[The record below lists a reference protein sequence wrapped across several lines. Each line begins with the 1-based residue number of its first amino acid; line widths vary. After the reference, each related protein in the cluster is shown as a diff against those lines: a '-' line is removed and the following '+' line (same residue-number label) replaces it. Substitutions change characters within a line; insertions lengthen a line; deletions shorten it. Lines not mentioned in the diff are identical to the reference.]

1 LFSLLPLSRTQNPIA
16 QIMSLKKFAPW
27 KIQADDRFK
36 LSDIPTRLPAGKA
49 QVDEAKWLKS
59 LFERLN
65 KMQNTLY
72 AAKSHGL
79 LLVLQGMDTAGK
91 DGVIRHVFTHVS
103 PLGVRA
109 QPFAAPT
116 DEESRHDFLWR
127 IHSKLPAKGEMVIF
141 NRSHYEDVLV
151 PQVRGL
157 LKPAMIE
164 KRLAHIRNFEALLQD
179 EGITVLKCF
188 LHISKSEQKKRL
200 QARLEDPQKQWKLQA
215 SDFEDRKLWPAFMRA
230 YQQTLSATSTKES
243 PWYIIPADDKS
254 DRNLFLAELLVN
266 TLEDMHLKMPQPSI
280 KPGSI
285 KLV

>member
-1 LFSLLPLSRTQNPIA
+1 MN
-16 QIMSLKKFAPW
+16 LKKFAPW
-27 KIQADDRFK
+27 KIQPDDRFK
-36 LSDIPTRLPAGKA
+36 LSDIPTQLPPSKP

-91 DGVIRHVFTHVS
+91 DGVIRHVFTHIS

-109 QPFAAPT
+109 QAFAAPS
-116 DEESRHDFLWR
+116 EEEMRHDFLWR

-164 KRLAHIRNFEALLQD
+164 KRLAHIRNFETLLQD

-200 QARLEDPQKQWKLQA
+200 QARLDDPQKQWKLQT

-230 YQQTLSATSTKES
+230 YQQTLSATSTLNT

-254 DRNLFLAELLVN
+254 DRDRFLAELLVATMETMN
-266 TLEDMHLKMPQPSI
+266 LKMPKPTI

>member
-1 LFSLLPLSRTQNPIA
+1 MT
-16 QIMSLKKFAPW
+16 LKKFAPW
-27 KIQADDRFK
+27 KIQDADNF
-36 LSDIPTRLPAGKA
+36 RLTDVSTHVPK
-49 QVDEAKWLKS
+49 DSFINDDAKVLKG

-65 KMQNTLY
+65 KLQTTLY
-72 AAKSHGL
+72 AGKTRGL

-91 DGVIRHVFTHVS
+91 DGVIRHVFTHIS

-109 QPFAAPT
+109 QPFAAPS
-116 DEESRHDFLWR
+116 EEEKHHDFLWR

-157 LKPAMIE
+157 LKPPVLQ
-164 KRLAHIRNFEALLQD
+164 KRLQHIRNFEAMLMD
-179 EGITVLKCF
+179 EGITILKCY

-200 QARLEDPQKQWKLQA
+200 QARLDDPQKQWKLQA
-215 SDFEDRKLWPAFMRA
+215 SDFEDRTLWNSFMRA
-230 YQQTLSATSTKES
+230 YQQTLSATSTRDA

-254 DRNLFLAELLVN
+254 DRDRFLAELLVATMEGMN
-266 TLEDMHLKMPQPSI
+266 LKMPQPTL
-280 KPGSI
+280 KPGSF

>member
-1 LFSLLPLSRTQNPIA
+1 MP
-16 QIMSLKKFAPW
+16 LKKFAPW
-27 KIQADDRFK
+27 KIQPDARFE
-36 LSDIPTRLPAGKA
+36 LLDISTRLPVNKKE
-49 QVDEAKWLKS
+49 VDESKWLKT

-72 AAKSHGL
+72 AAKTHGV

-91 DGVIRHVFTHVS
+91 DGVIRHVFTHIS

-109 QPFAAPT
+109 QAFAAPS
-116 DEESRHDFLWR
+116 EEEKHHDFLWR
-127 IHSKLPAKGEMVIF
+127 IHSKLPAKGELVIF

-151 PQVRGL
+151 PQVRGW
-157 LKPAMIE
+157 LKPAVIE
-164 KRLAHIRNFEALLQD
+164 KRLAHIRHFEAMLHD
-179 EGITVLKCF
+179 ENITLLKCF
-188 LHISKSEQKKRL
+188 LHISKAEQKKRL

-215 SDFEDRKLWPAFMRA
+215 SDFEDRKLWSTFMRA

-254 DRNLFLAELLVN
+254 DRNRFLAELLVA
-266 TLEDMHLKMPQPSI
+266 TLENMKLKMPSPSL
-280 KPGSI
+280 KPGSF

>member
-1 LFSLLPLSRTQNPIA
+1 
-16 QIMSLKKFAPW
+16 MSLKKFAPW

-36 LSDIPTRLPAGKA
+36 LSDIPTRLPASQG

-65 KMQNTLY
+65 KMQTTLY
-72 AAKSHGL
+72 AAKTHGL

-91 DGVIRHVFTHVS
+91 DGVIRHVFTHIS

-109 QPFAAPT
+109 QAFAAPT
-116 DEESRHDFLWR
+116 EEEMRHDFLWR

-164 KRLAHIRNFEALLQD
+164 KRLAHIRNFEALLED

-188 LHISKSEQKKRL
+188 LHISKTEQKKRL

-215 SDFEDRKLWPAFMRA
+215 SDFEDRKLWPTTSASKAMAIQMALLFASMN
-230 YQQTLSATSTKES
+230 LSTRSS
-243 PWYIIPADDKS
+243 MLGGVGGGKS
-254 DRNLFLAELLVN
+254 DISWPWQPTRWHPQCRNARRGEYRAPDG
-266 TLEDMHLKMPQPSI
+266 TGHRP
-280 KPGSI
+280 
-285 KLV
+285 

>member
-1 LFSLLPLSRTQNPIA
+1 MT
-16 QIMSLKKFAPW
+16 LKKFAPW
-27 KIQADDRFK
+27 KIQSDDRFK
-36 LSDIPTRLPAGKA
+36 LSDIPTRLPASKK
-49 QVDEAKWLKS
+49 QVDEGKWLKA

-65 KMQNTLY
+65 ALQNTLY
-72 AAKSHGL
+72 ASKSNGL

-109 QPFAAPT
+109 QAFAAPT
-116 DEESRHDFLWR
+116 DEEKRHDFLWR
-127 IHSKLPAKGEMVIF
+127 IHSKLPGKGEMVIF

-164 KRLAHIRNFEALLQD
+164 KRLAHIRQFETLLQD

-200 QARLEDPQKQWKLQA
+200 QARMEDPLKQWKLQA
-215 SDFEDRKLWPAFMRA
+215 SDFEDRKLWPSFMRA
-230 YQQTLSATSTKES
+230 YQQTLSATSTKEA

-254 DRNLFLAELLVN
+254 DRNQFLAELLVN
-266 TLEDMHLKMPQPSI
+266 TLENMQLKMPEPTL
-280 KPGSI
+280 
-285 KLV
+285 KLSNFKLS